1 MKEATLFRKEAI
13 DNKKNQNLGS
23 VSINIPLHY
32 QFLTIACAT
41 LVALIIL
48 FLIFAEYSEKFI
60 VTGYLNSTKG
70 IVRVYPNKDGV
81 IVNSSINQGD
91 KVSKGD
97 ALFLIDTSYD
107 GLDRNNEQEEFLQL
121 QKRKKAI
128 EKEISHKKKFLGE
141 LNNLLV
147 KKYISQDTYNEKH
160 EELVALENNKTIVEM
175 DLIKYK
181 QNGSYVIRSPI
192 NGLISSVIYQEG
204 QYTNLAKPLV
214 KILPDKAD
222 LVAELFIP
230 VKKAGFLTKEN
241 KVIIRY
247 DAYPYEHFGS
257 YQAFI
262 KDISLSILTDEEEEK
277 PIRIGQPYYKVTA
290 QLEKQFVTLYGEEKR
305 IQHGMTL
312 SAVIVG
318 SKRKIWQWILDPLY
332 ILRAAT
338 I

>member
-1 MKEATLFRKEAI
+1 LFRKEVI

-23 VSINIPLHY
+23 VSINLPLPY
-32 QFLTIACAT
+32 QFLTITCVT
-41 LVALIIL
+41 LVVLILL
-48 FLIFAEYSEKFI
+48 FLVFGEYSEKFI
-60 VTGYLNSTKG
+60 VFGYLNYPKG
-70 IVRVYPNKDGV
+70 IVRVYPSRSGV
-81 IVNSSINQGD
+81 IVKSSMSQGD

-107 GLDRNNEQEEFLQL
+107 GLDKHNEQQEFRQL

-128 EKEISHKKKFLGE
+128 EKEIRYKTEFLSE
-141 LNNLLV
+141 LNKLRV
-147 KKYISQDTYNEKH
+147 KKYISQNTYNEKH
-160 EELVALENNKTIVEM
+160 DELAALEHNKTMVEM

-181 QNGSYVIRSPI
+181 QGGSYLIRSPI
-192 NGLISSVIYQEG
+192 NGVISSVIYQEG
-204 QYTNLAKPLV
+204 QYTNLGKPLV
-214 KILPDKAD
+214 KILPDDAD

-230 VKKAGFLTKEN
+230 VNKSGFLTKEN

-247 DAYPYEHFGS
+247 EAYPYQRFGT

-262 KDISLSILTDEEEEK
+262 KDISQSILTDEEEEK
-277 PIRIGQPYYKVTA
+277 PIRIGQPYYKATA
-290 QLEKQFVTLYGEEKR
+290 QLEKQFVTLYGEQKR

-332 ILRAAT
+332 SFYGELMI
-338 I
+338 